1 MLCSTSPKQ
10 SVERRVSKVKDTSY
24 IHDPPNEKRARDFRY
39 CALVRTDR
47 SKTRICTCVYV
58 QYIKSPKDYIKRKIN
73 NYETIHT
80 VTMMNPAATLS
91 LLVLVLVRYSHGFS
105 LPYTQI
111 GGQRYPT
118 NRFLS
123 QDDSND
129 VMKTEIEEMRKEARR
144 RIEALNTQITHGNSS
159 TTSTSVDVLDQVE
172 KTVAF
177 EPVVAVSNKP
187 VASETER
194 PSYNSKSIARVK
206 KQEVANLLDDTRWKI
221 TLNIGREPGK
231 SGLFTLYTHVDHYT
245 HIDH

>member
-1 MLCSTSPKQ
+1 
-10 SVERRVSKVKDTSY
+10 
-24 IHDPPNEKRARDFRY
+24 
-39 CALVRTDR
+39 
-47 SKTRICTCVYV
+47 
-58 QYIKSPKDYIKRKIN
+58 
-73 NYETIHT
+73 
-80 VTMMNPAATLS
+80 
-91 LLVLVLVRYSHGFS
+91 
-105 LPYTQI
+105 
-111 GGQRYPT
+111 
-118 NRFLS
+118 LS

-177 EPVVAVSNKP
+177 EPVAAVSNKP